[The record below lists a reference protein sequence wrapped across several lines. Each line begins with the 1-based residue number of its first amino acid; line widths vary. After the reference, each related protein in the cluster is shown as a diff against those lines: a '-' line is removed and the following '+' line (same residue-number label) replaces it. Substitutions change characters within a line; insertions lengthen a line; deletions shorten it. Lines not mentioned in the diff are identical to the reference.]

1 MKEQKWY
8 GMDLRKVGEVL
19 ETDLHQGLSLEETEK
34 RLGEYGP
41 NVLKEPPPRSIFSMF
56 IDQIKEVLVLILIA
70 AAVIS
75 GLVGEWADSL
85 VIMIIV

>member
-41 NVLKEPPPRSIFSMF
+41 QCS
-56 IDQIKEVLVLILIA
+56 
-70 AAVIS
+70 
-75 GLVGEWADSL
+75 
-85 VIMIIV
+85 